1 MQGGLATILIA
12 LHLSVFLQAKVKC
25 FSTNLFN
32 KIKWS
37 CLVFPNYLVFIIF
50 WSKKAA
56 MQSMVD
62 ALHPTYV
69 PVTMVGLALVAANAY
84 LYQDAN
90 MVNVNRKLFN
100 AFVMT

>member
-1 MQGGLATILIA
+1 
-12 LHLSVFLQAKVKC
+12 
-25 FSTNLFN
+25 
-32 KIKWS
+32 
-37 CLVFPNYLVFIIF
+37 
-50 WSKKAA
+50 